1 MLTKYTLPTGLTKGS
16 VSRTLAKKLGQS
28 EVLNRPEVNPL
39 QATRA
44 AINSKEP
51 GFGISIPRNG
61 IRRLGSLLRG
71 AMLHIS
77 KSIRRGATTRSTTT
91 NLSRRGHTIPTN
103 GANKFHRGQEFHPA
117 RSAIKTLEV
126 GKNAPLFHL
135 NPSGLTK
142 FPPKPKNDNISVITM
157 CALALP
163 LAMTSEV
170 EATECAPAP
179 KKDQPAPSDSLLVT
193 WLKQGGASDA
203 VGKGAEVV
211 GGLASRGVE
220 TVKGFAARA
229 RDLKETGVPDEI
241 HAYTTP
247 KRNANAKSKRSANE
261 IQKTPEGPKSK
272 LNSRKSEREAG
283 YKNRKLNVRRLVN
296 AWRKSWTPLPGQLEE
311 RTTLTSQS
319 AHPAYTREEDAVPF
333 QKKRTLPVARST
345 RTECS
350 P

>member
-1 MLTKYTLPTGLTKGS
+1 MLKKYTLPTGLTTGN

-39 QATRA
+39 QAPRA

-61 IRRLGSLLRG
+61 IPRLGSLLRG
-71 AMLHIS
+71 AMLHIL
-77 KSIRRGATTRSTTT
+77 KSIRHGATTRSTTS
-91 NLSRRGHTIPTN
+91 NLSRRGHTISTN
-103 GANKFHRGQEFHPA
+103 GANKFRLGRESHPA
-117 RSAIKTLEV
+117 RSATRMLGV
-126 GKNAPLFHL
+126 GKNTPIFHL
-135 NPSGLTK
+135 NPSGFTK
-142 FPPKPKNDNISVITM
+142 SPPKPKDDDISVITM

-170 EATECAPAP
+170 EATECAPASKKSTRQAKKKSSSVKP
-179 KKDQPAPSDSLLVT
+179 KPTTATPQQVQPAPTDSPLVI

-220 TVKGFAARA
+220 VVKGFAAKA
-229 RDLKETGVPDEI
+229 REPKKTGVPDEI

-247 KRNANAKSKRSANE
+247 KRNANAKSKRPANE

-272 LNSRKSEREAG
+272 LNSRKPEREAG
-283 YKNRKLNVRRLVN
+283 YKNKKLNVRRLVDV
-296 AWRKSWTPLPGQLEE
+296 W
-311 RTTLTSQS
+311 
-319 AHPAYTREEDAVPF
+319 
-333 QKKRTLPVARST
+333 
-345 RTECS
+345 
-350 P
+350 

>member
-61 IRRLGSLLRG
+61 IPRLGSLLRG

-77 KSIRRGATTRSTTT
+77 KSICHSATTRSTTT

-103 GANKFHRGQEFHPA
+103 GANKFHRGQESHPA
-117 RSAIKTLEV
+117 RSAIKTLGI

-170 EATECAPAP
+170 EATECAPASKKSTRQVKKKSSSAKP
-179 KKDQPAPSDSLLVT
+179 KSTTATSQQVQPAPTDSALVS

-220 TVKGFAARA
+220 AVKGFAARA
-229 RDLKETGVPDEI
+229 RDLKETDVLFLCES
-241 HAYTTP
+241 TSN
-247 KRNANAKSKRSANE
+247 KRER
-261 IQKTPEGPKSK
+261 PENYP
-272 LNSRKSEREAG
+272 
-283 YKNRKLNVRRLVN
+283 
-296 AWRKSWTPLPGQLEE
+296 
-311 RTTLTSQS
+311 
-319 AHPAYTREEDAVPF
+319 
-333 QKKRTLPVARST
+333 
-345 RTECS
+345 
-350 P
+350 